1 MNNMKD
7 KTIVILSERMAGWL
21 MFNRF
26 HKLNEKKDLKNYNR
40 NIYIFKDTPELRE
53 TMVKYENYKQLVD

>member
-1 MNNMKD
+1 MKD

>member
-1 MNNMKD
+1 MK
-7 KTIVILSERMAGWL
+7 KETIVILSERMAGWL

-26 HKLNEKKDLKNYNR
+26 HKLQEKKDLKNYNR